1 MMLHLFCKKR
11 NGVVLDQEPN
21 TNQENIPPKLDPIRK
36 PPRVYKMPTMSGRRK
51 WTYEAFK
58 EVMDA
63 IENINVTLRKASR
76 LWNLPLNSL
85 FNILNGKTRTRKVGV
100 KGVLI
105 AREDVGML
113 TWILTMNKVGL
124 SINIQ
129 QLKQKVAK
137 IT

>member
-1 MMLHLFCKKR
+1 
-11 NGVVLDQEPN
+11 
-21 TNQENIPPKLDPIRK
+21 
-36 PPRVYKMPTMSGRRK
+36 MPTMSGRRK

-58 EVMDA
+58 EAMDV
-63 IENINVTLRKASR
+63 IEKINVRLRKASM
-76 LWNLPLNSL
+76 LWNIPLNSL

-105 AREDVGML
+105 AREDVGIF
-113 TWILTMNKVGL
+113 TWILTMHKVGL

>member
-36 PPRVYKMPTMSGRRK
+36 PPRVYKMPTISGRRK

-63 IENINVTLRKASR
+63 IKNINVTLRKASR

-100 KGVLI
+100 KGVLT

-124 SINIQ
+124 SIHIQ

>member
-1 MMLHLFCKKR
+1 MLHLFCKKR

-36 PPRVYKMPTMSGRRK
+36 PPRVYKMPTISGRRK

-63 IENINVTLRKASR
+63 IKNINVTLRKASR

-100 KGVLI
+100 KGVLT

-124 SINIQ
+124 SIHIQ

>member
-1 MMLHLFCKKR
+1 
-11 NGVVLDQEPN
+11 
-21 TNQENIPPKLDPIRK
+21 
-36 PPRVYKMPTMSGRRK
+36 MPTISGRRK

-63 IENINVTLRKASR
+63 IKNINVTLRKASR

-100 KGVLI
+100 KGVLT

-124 SINIQ
+124 SIHIQ

>member
-1 MMLHLFCKKR
+1 
-11 NGVVLDQEPN
+11 VVLDQEPN